1 MASNVLP
8 RRPTPAAARWRS
20 LGRVAGKGV
29 VYPWRN
35 DTCVWRQFHSIAPQG
50 RDEWKE
56 IKDEKKTKVIGRNN
70 KKKVNFSLADHER
83 NRGGKP
89 RLRGGGGC
97 LNKEEKTNFHAF
109 AALHDSLVP
118 VCRCVLEKKFKTAA
132 FTLLYFLVSWGSRFF
147 SFLDEFMT
155 LAKPWGRFTREVPEK
170 KKKKTF
176 QTNKS

>member
-1 MASNVLP
+1 M
-8 RRPTPAAARWRS
+8 
-20 LGRVAGKGV
+20 
-29 VYPWRN
+29 
-35 DTCVWRQFHSIAPQG
+35 
-50 RDEWKE
+50 
-56 IKDEKKTKVIGRNN
+56 KVIGRNN

-147 SFLDEFMT
+147 FCFLDEFMT

-170 KKKKTF
+170 KKKKLSK
-176 QTNKS
+176 QINHKKIKRNKKSNVPRRPQFPMLHIFFRRVIKEKIG